1 MFRLFLFRSGSSSNI
16 SCYNPHYVDVA
27 ADVAEKKP
35 AKRSAM
41 EGEQRKQEG
50 VGLRRRR
57 LTTRQ
62 RLWAASTWI
71 QSSTKTPWQAGC
83 AVRTGRGRGGGFDS
97 RYEPLN
103 RRTSSLHTA
112 TMQSGRSHWETY
124 FWRLPVASTRYCVKR
139 WITHSFSA
147 LCSGSVSG
155 FCRLFYHQGVSPSE
169 FMVHEGFLKA
179 ASTTQWPFGVLRA
192 AVLTVSPNLEPVVQ
206 LAWFSPALCSP
217 RYKKDS
223 PQVRLVY
230 VITVSVWIQKISR
243 TRRTLVP
250 GVIRLYFI
258 VSRRMVP
265 LQLTQ
270 WGVELVWPGKGMYS

>member
-50 VGLRRRR
+50 VSLRRRR

-124 FWRLPVASTRYCVKR
+124 FWRLPVVSTRYCVKR

-147 LCSGSVSG
+147 LCSGSVSV
-155 FCRLFYHQGVSPSE
+155 FAVYFTIRVYHHPSLLYIRA
-169 FMVHEGFLKA
+169 FLKA
-179 ASTTQWPFGVLRA
+179 ASTTQRPFGVLWA
-192 AVLTVSPNLEPVVQ
+192 AVLTVFPKLEPVVR

-223 PQVRLVY
+223 PQVCLVY

-250 GVIRLYFI
+250 IAVLLVFI
-258 VSRRMVP
+258 
-265 LQLTQ
+265 
-270 WGVELVWPGKGMYS
+270 